1 MFTDFWYEPITSENL
16 PQVEK
21 NAVAVQDVTPVEVLE
36 AEADPNLA
44 NFNVRKVFIK
54 SYLPSSSPLSSRPG
68 SVWVQST
75 SMLASESGDEVE

>member
-44 NFNVRKVFIK
+44 NFNVRQVFI
-54 SYLPSSSPLSSRPG
+54 
-68 SVWVQST
+68 
-75 SMLASESGDEVE
+75 